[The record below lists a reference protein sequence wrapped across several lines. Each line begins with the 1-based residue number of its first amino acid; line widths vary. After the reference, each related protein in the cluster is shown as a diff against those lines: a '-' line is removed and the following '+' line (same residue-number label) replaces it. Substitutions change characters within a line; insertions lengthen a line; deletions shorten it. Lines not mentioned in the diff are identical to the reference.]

1 MTCFLERVREITANA
16 GVLKSTARSAQLM
29 LCHVLE
35 GDLAGLPAHERREQ
49 YRRQIQLLHGAMSK
63 LLLALAVLAALVSVY
78 EAVVL
83 PAVSARL
90 VLQAGGVSVL
100 VWMAI
105 RYRHVVSIRRRRA
118 LGLAFLGLLLAC
130 LAAPALEWTGPSLL
144 PLAVFLLLPVTW
156 LPLLVRPHVTFG
168 GLALCSAVVLGLLLE
183 SAAPASEVR
192 LFGFYYLL
200 STGAGLVLRR
210 ARSNLATRLDKQVET
225 LWQRAVSDPLTGLL
239 NRQGWLNLAGTALAE
254 ALAQGKQP
262 AVLFIDVDHFKKTND
277 QHGHLAGDELLRA
290 LGRIIDSRIG
300 PGEYSAR
307 LGGEEFA
314 CLLPDSSVESARRFA
329 ERLAGDYRD
338 HARDYGSTLSIGIA
352 THQNDDVLNDLL
364 ARADAA
370 LYQAKR
376 SGRDQVVVSK

>member
-1 MTCFLERVREITANA
+1 MFR
-16 GVLKSTARSAQLM
+16 STARSAQLM

-63 LLLALAVLAALVSVY
+63 LLLALAVLAGLVSVY
-78 EAVVL
+78 EALALPVL
-83 PAVSARL
+83 SPRL
-90 VLQAGGVSVL
+90 LLQAGGVSAL
-100 VWMAI
+100 LFMAV

-156 LPLLVRPHVTFG
+156 LPLLVKPHVTFG
-168 GLALCSAVVLGLLLE
+168 GLALCSLVVLGLLLA
-183 SAAPASEVR
+183 SAAPASEIR

-200 STGAGLVLRR
+200 SVGAGLVLRR

-239 NRQGWLNLAGTALAE
+239 NRQGWLNLAGTAMAD
-254 ALAQGKQP
+254 ALRHGKQP
-262 AVLFIDVDHFKKTND
+262 AVLFIDVDHFKRTND
-277 QHGHLAGDELLRA
+277 QHGHLAGDELLAA
-290 LGRIIDSRIG
+290 LGRIIDARIG

-314 CLLPDSSVESARRFA
+314 CLLPDSSVDSARRFA
-329 ERLAGDYRD
+329 ERLAGDYRL
-338 HARDYGSTLSIGIA
+338 HARNYGSTLSIGIA
-352 THQNDDVLNDLL
+352 THESGDVLNDLL
-364 ARADAA
+364 TRADAA

-376 SGRDQVVVSK
+376 SGRDQVVVSQ

>member
-1 MTCFLERVREITANA
+1 MFKATT
-16 GVLKSTARSAQLM
+16 RSAQLM

-63 LLLALAVLAALVSVY
+63 LLVAMAVLAALVSVY
-78 EAVVL
+78 EAFVL
-83 PAVSARL
+83 PAVPSRL
-90 VLQAGGVSVL
+90 VLQAGGVALL
-100 VWMAI
+100 VWMAV
-105 RYRHVVSIRRRRA
+105 RYRKVVSIRRRRA
-118 LGLAFLGLLLAC
+118 LGLVFLALLLAC
-130 LAAPALEWTGPSLL
+130 LAVPAMEWAGPSLL

-156 LPLLVRPHVTFG
+156 LPLLVKPHITFG
-168 GLALCSAVVLGLLLE
+168 GLALCSAVVLALLIDS
-183 SAAPASEVR
+183 SAPVGEAR

-210 ARSNLATRLDKQVET
+210 ARSNLATRMDKQVET

-239 NRQGWLNLAGTALAE
+239 NRQGWLQLAGTAMAE
-254 ALAQGKQP
+254 ALQQGRQP
-262 AVLFIDVDHFKKTND
+262 AVLFIDVDHFKRTND
-277 QHGHLAGDELLRA
+277 EHGHLTGDELLRA
-290 LGRIIDSRIG
+290 LGQVIDARIG

-314 CLLPDSSVESARRFA
+314 CLLPDSSVERASKFA
-329 ERLAGDYRD
+329 ERLANDYRQR
-338 HARDYGSTLSIGIA
+338 AREFGSTLSIGIA
-352 THQNDDVLNDLL
+352 THESGNVLNDLL

-376 SGRDQVVVSK
+376 SGRDQVVVSN

>member
-1 MTCFLERVREITANA
+1 MF
-16 GVLKSTARSAQLM
+16 KSAARSAQLM

-49 YRRQIQLLHGAMSK
+49 YRRQIQMLHGAMSK
-63 LLLALAVLAALVSVY
+63 LLLGMAVMAALVFAY
-78 EAVVL
+78 EAFVL
-83 PAVSARL
+83 PSLPSRL
-90 VLQAGGVSVL
+90 VLQAGGVALL
-100 VWMAI
+100 VAMAL
-105 RYRHVVSIRRRRA
+105 RYRTVVSIRRRRA
-118 LGLAFLGLLLAC
+118 LGMVFLALLLAC
-130 LAAPALEWTGPSLL
+130 LAVGAVEWTGPSLL

-156 LPLLVRPHVTFG
+156 LPLLVKPHVTFG
-168 GLALCSAVVLGLLLE
+168 GLALCTAVVAALLLE
-183 SAAPASEVR
+183 SSAPAGEVR

-200 STGAGLVLRR
+200 SVAGGLVLRR
-210 ARSNLATRLDKQVET
+210 ARSNLANRLDKQVES

-239 NRQGWLNLAGTALAE
+239 NRQGWLNLAGTAMAD
-254 ALAQGKQP
+254 ALRNGHVP

-277 QHGHLAGDELLRA
+277 QHGHLAGDDLLRA
-290 LGRIIDSRIG
+290 LGQIIDGRIG

-314 CLLPDSSVESARRFA
+314 CLLPDSTVENARRFA
-329 ERLAGDYRD
+329 ERLAADYRQ

-352 THQNDDVLNDLL
+352 THEDGDVLNDLL

-376 SGRDQVVVSK
+376 SGRDQVVLSQ